1 MRTTMRPVV
10 PLMLLL
16 ALTSGCAAPLLL
28 KKYAATSPKV
38 PTLKGRS
45 VYVMPFRDERQN
57 EWNESEPLPD
67 PPRWAPVEVSSEQFD
82 RWDLERRKR
91 GEGLP
96 ISSQYQVGHKRNAFG
111 MPIAEVFS
119 SSSPAEWLTDATR
132 LELAAQGAI
141 AALSPEAADV
151 VVQGVVRHV
160 WLDLYMLTW
169 VHVVVDL
176 TTTAPGHPPKSVRLH
191 VADSRMAWSGGDSES
206 YEVFCAAEQKLQWY
220 LLNEVARSAAQLS
233 LEAPAL

>member
-1 MRTTMRPVV
+1 MRPVS
-10 PLMLLL
+10 PLFLLL

-28 KKYAATSPKV
+28 KKYAATSPQV
-38 PTLKGRS
+38 PALKGRS
-45 VYVMPFRDERQN
+45 VFVMPFRDERKF
-57 EWNESEPLPD
+57 EWTESEPMPD
-67 PPRWAPVEVSSEQFD
+67 PPRWAPVELSSEHFD
-82 RWDLERRKR
+82 LWDVERRKR

-119 SSSPAEWLTDATR
+119 SSSPAEWLTEATR
-132 LELAAQGAI
+132 LELAAQGATVP
-141 AALSPEAADV
+141 ASPEAADV
-151 VVQGVVRHV
+151 VVHGVVRHV

-169 VHVVVDL
+169 VHVVLDL

-191 VADSRMAWSGGDSES
+191 VADSRLAWSGSDAES

-220 LLNEVARSAAQLS
+220 LLDEIARSATQLS